1 MVWRTLS
8 AAAAIALI
16 ATVAKVTD
24 AHPVYYTQS
33 ANCAKPLT
41 TGQTIMGAASK
52 DGGAQLAAKR
62 GAAAVTTYAPCEKLS
77 ISVSTGS
84 GHVIEASAGSFK
96 GGACTGAQRI
106 CNTQYTGA
114 AELTMPKRGIGEV
127 TVRMAYAGGYGAVSI
142 GTPLVLEEDLKA
154 VGSCVTGGAAP
165 AATPVVELPNPE
177 PPSAL
182 VVHSLLMSTAWFAFV
197 PAGIA
202 FSMKGRGEDKAHG
215 WWFKWHQVMM
225 FTSIIF
231 TLVGAFL
238 AYGYRADNKM
248 EHFNDTHSIS
258 GLIIVCLL
266 LPHAAYALMR
276 PGADARGRGTWEKAH
291 RAVAYT
297 MFALA
302 TLNAFTGRDYKSSPA
317 ANSPPMAMQIMS
329 FVVMA
334 LVMKF
339 VVLKP
344 ASEGENEMSYM
355 S

>member
-154 VGSCVTGGAAP
+154 VGSCVAAAAP
-165 AATPVVELPNPE
+165 AKGKEVEPANPE

-202 FSMKGRGEDKAHG
+202 FSVKGRGEELGKAQG
-215 WWFKWHQVMM
+215 WWFNWHQVLM
-225 FTSIIF
+225 FTSIVI
-231 TLVGAFL
+231 TLIGAFL
-238 AYGYRADNKM
+238 AYGYRSDNKM
-248 EHFNDTHSIS
+248 AHFNDTHSIS
-258 GLIIVCLL
+258 GLVVVCLL
-266 LPHAAYALMR
+266 LPHVAYALLR
-276 PGADARGRGTWEKAH
+276 PGADAGGRGTWEKAH

-302 TLNAFTGRDYKSSPA
+302 TLNAWTSCNYRRSP
-317 ANSPPMAMQIMS
+317 SYGTPPLAMQIILLLITG
-329 FVVMA
+329 

-344 ASEGENEMSYM
+344 AGAKAGLQMD
-355 S
+355 